1 MLRLV
6 TFFVIVAALAIGAAW
21 LADRPGVISLS
32 WQGYA
37 IELSLMTAAILLIA
51 IVAIVVFLRDLYR
64 VVVRSPSMVG
74 DFVRGRRRDRGY
86 EALSKGMLAVGSGDT
101 AGARKLAA
109 EAARL
114 LPHEPMTKLLD
125 AQAAQAAGRRTDAA
139 ATFNTMLAAPE
150 TKLLGLRGLFLEAKR
165 DTNVEAARQYAAEA
179 LSIAPGVPW
188 AGTAMFDFQ
197 CAAGEWDEAL
207 GTLQILTERKLGDK
221 ATTRRR
227 RAVLLT
233 AKAMESED
241 GEPDRAL
248 SLALEA
254 HGLAP
259 DLIAAAVIGAR
270 LSARLGNIRR
280 AANLIEQTW
289 RQKPHPELAE
299 AYARVRPGDSV
310 RDRYR
315 RIKSLTQKAPHRQ
328 ESRIALATAAID
340 AQDWA
345 VARETLLGL
354 AKTNPTVRI
363 CRLMAAVEAGEFD
376 DEGRAREWLARSVN
390 ALPDPAWTADGQVSE
405 TWLPTSPVTGKL
417 DAFEWKVPVETLTPL
432 TETAIEALASP
443 IPEPVALEPREIAEP
458 ADAVEPEPVTDTV
471 EEVPAA
477 QAETPANDDA
487 EEAPTPEPATEADT
501 EESAATS
508 DAVTETVEAAQDTV
522 PTDETATDAS
532 ESVPEPPVDVPHKE
546 ESATITPIRPPDD
559 PGPSGDIGIEEET
572 TQKRAGPRP
581 R

>member
-21 LADRPGVISLS
+21 LADRPGVVSLN

-37 IELSLMTAAILLIA
+37 IEFSLMTAAILLIA
-51 IVAIVVFLRDLYR
+51 VVAVVVFLRDLYR
-64 VVVRSPSMVG
+64 IIVKSPSMVG

-109 EAARL
+109 EATRL

-125 AQAAQAAGRRTDAA
+125 AQAAQAAGRRADAA
-139 ATFNTMLAAPE
+139 ATFNTMLATPE

-179 LSIAPGVPW
+179 LSIAPGMPW

-207 GTLQILTERKLGDK
+207 GTLQILTERKLIDK

-259 DLIAAAVIGAR
+259 DLVAAALIGAR

-280 AANLIEQTW
+280 AASLIEQTW
-289 RQKPHPELAE
+289 KQKPHPELAE

-354 AKTNPTVRI
+354 AKTSPTVRI
-363 CRLMAAVEAGEFD
+363 CRLMAAVEAGEFN

-458 ADAVEPEPVTDTV
+458 EPVADAVEEL
-471 EEVPAA
+471 PATEA
-477 QAETPANDDA
+477 EAETPANDDA
-487 EEAPTPEPATEADT
+487 EGSATPEPATDANT
-501 EESAATS
+501 EVAAATI
-508 DAVTETVEAAQDTV
+508 DAATEQIEAAQDKAE
-522 PTDETATDAS
+522 TDETTANAS
-532 ESVPEPPVDVPHKE
+532 QSTPEPPVDVPHKE
-546 ESATITPIRPPDD
+546 ESATVTPIRPPDD
-559 PGPSGDIGIEEET
+559 PGPSGDIGIDEET
-572 TQKRAGPRP
+572 ATQKRAGPR
-581 R
+581 